1 LQQCMNDLERQYLIY
16 QQRATNVEGTIREME
31 ELYQKALEEI
41 DFLRGQ
47 LNEKDSVKVE
57 GNERSDEVVGN
68 LER

>member
-1 LQQCMNDLERQYLIY
+1 MNDLERQYLIY

>member
-1 LQQCMNDLERQYLIY
+1 MNDLERQYLIY

-41 DFLRGQ
+41 DSLRGQ
-47 LNEKDSVKVE
+47 LNEKDSIKVE
-57 GNERSDEVVGN
+57 GHERSEEVVGN

>member
-1 LQQCMNDLERQYLIY
+1 MNDLERQYLIY

-41 DFLRGQ
+41 DSLRGQ
-47 LNEKDSVKVE
+47 LNEKDSIKVE
-57 GNERSDEVVGN
+57 GHEKSEEVVGN